1 MRRRSASSYLVAGW
15 KVIWDTL
22 FTALLKELGDE
33 AGPASLVT
41 SADAGPIIAVK
52 IFVK

>member
-1 MRRRSASSYLVAGW
+1 MHRRPASSFLVAGR
-15 KVIWDTL
+15 KVTWDTL
-22 FTALLKELGDE
+22 LTALLKELGDE